1 MRRFSCA
8 TCRRVSLL
16 KFQIE
21 RRPSLSQRGG
31 NEKGREAEA
40 RHVLQ
45 FFDDN
50 RNDPAYWDTQHDPF
64 ARGPFDPDLSAV
76 IERKKAVPPKEFD
89 VAAALISA
97 AKNLDADTV
106 AKLATIPA
114 ETYRDLISAARG
126 DHLRSLV
133 LSALEFRRI
142 GNASEDMRR
151 VVTLM
156 EEALRMVGRKS
167 RLNGLR
173 LRKYGVS
180 VDDDGPQPASPAST
194 SA

>member
-1 MRRFSCA
+1 MYCS
-8 TCRRVSLL
+8 SLTTIGTI
-16 KFQIE
+16 QRTGI
-21 RRPSLSQRGG
+21 RNTIPSLAG
-31 NEKGREAEA
+31 
-40 RHVLQ
+40 
-45 FFDDN
+45 
-50 RNDPAYWDTQHDPF
+50 
-64 ARGPFDPDLSAV
+64 LSTLTSLPSSN
-76 IERKKAVPPKEFD
+76 ERKQSHPRSLMWPP
-89 VAAALISA
+89 ALISA

>member
-1 MRRFSCA
+1 
-8 TCRRVSLL
+8 V
-16 KFQIE
+16 
-21 RRPSLSQRGG
+21 
-31 NEKGREAEA
+31 EA

-64 ARGPFDPDLSAV
+64 TRGPFDPDLSAV

-114 ETYRDLISAARG
+114 ETYRDLIPPHEGIICARWCCLPWNL
-126 DHLRSLV
+126 D
-133 LSALEFRRI
+133 
-142 GNASEDMRR
+142 
-151 VVTLM
+151 
-156 EEALRMVGRKS
+156 
-167 RLNGLR
+167 GLAMPG
-173 LRKYGVS
+173 K
-180 VDDDGPQPASPAST
+180 T
-194 SA
+194 